1 MKRNKLIKK
10 TVMDTKTTKAKRSIN
25 PQVYVG
31 TWAKYNA
38 GSIAGAWIA
47 LRDYSNY
54 NEFLK
59 ACYDLHSDERDPEL
73 MIQDTEDMPDGMDTG
88 DYISAREYAD
98 IIAACEEA
106 DKAARASKSGDKAL
120 LPDYM
125 EEMAKVWQGSMLEHC
140 KKNFSYA
147 IRLDGGELVAF
158 DKPGIENRF
167 CWADEG
173 PELEDYERVTGS
185 EESLKRYFIAANLQA
200 FDKKIELLQSLE
212 PDSSRINCIKRCDG
226 FGKDVQVWR
235 WGAYNRWDIKERPQI
250 YGDIKPLSESD
261 RVAILEAEKHE
272 RRKFEKRLKSY
283 LKRYGVSKLHTWTY
297 WRDA

>member
-1 MKRNKLIKK
+1 ME
-10 TVMDTKTTKAKRSIN
+10 TKTTKAMKKAKRSIN
-25 PQVYVG
+25 PSVYVG

-38 GSIAGAWIA
+38 GSIKGAWIA

-54 NEFLK
+54 NEFMQ

-73 MIQDTEDMPDGMDTG
+73 MIQDTEDMPDGMSPG
-88 DYISAREYAD
+88 DYISKREYND
-98 IIAACEEA
+98 IIAACEAA
-106 DKAARASKSGDKAL
+106 DKEAARESKGGDKAL

-125 EEMAKVWQGSMLEHC
+125 AEMAKVWQGSMLESC

-147 IRLDGGELVAF
+147 IRLDGSELVVF
-158 DKPGIENRF
+158 DKPEIKNRF

-173 PELEDYERVTGS
+173 PSLEDYERVTGS
-185 EESLKRYFIAANLQA
+185 EDNLKRYFIAANLED
-200 FDKKIELLQSLE
+200 FDNRIELLQSLK
-212 PDSSRINCIKRCDG
+212 PDYSRTPCIKRCDG
-226 FGKDVQVWR
+226 FEKGVQVWR
-235 WGAYNRWDIKERPQI
+235 WGAYDLWEVKNRPHI
-250 YGDIKPLSESD
+250 YGDIKPLTESD

-272 RRKFEKRLKSY
+272 RSKFEKRLNSY

>member
-1 MKRNKLIKK
+1 ME
-10 TVMDTKTTKAKRSIN
+10 TKTNKAMSKKAKRSIN

-31 TWAKYNA
+31 TWAKYND
-38 GSIAGAWIA
+38 GNIRGAWIA

-54 NEFLK
+54 NEFIK

-73 MIQDTEDMPDGMDTG
+73 MIQDTEDMPSGMAPG
-88 DYISAREYAD
+88 DYISEREYND

-106 DKAARASKSGDKAL
+106 DKEAARASKSGDKAL

-125 EEMAKVWQGSMLEHC
+125 AEMAKVWQGSMLEHC
-140 KKNFSYA
+140 KRNFSYA
-147 IRLDGGELVAF
+147 IRLDGGELVVF
-158 DKPGIENRF
+158 NKPEIKNRF

-173 PELEDYERVTGS
+173 PSLEDYERTTSS
-185 EESLKRYFIAANLQA
+185 EENLKRYFIAANLKS
-200 FDKKIELLQSLE
+200 FDDKIELLQSLKT
-212 PDSSRINCIKRCDG
+212 DDWRTNCIKRCDG
-226 FGKDVQVWR
+226 FEKDVQVWR
-235 WGAYNRWDIKERPQI
+235 WGAYDLCDVRERPYI

-261 RVAILEAEKHE
+261 RVAILEAVKHE
-272 RRKFEKRLKSY
+272 RSKFEKRLNSY

>member
-1 MKRNKLIKK
+1 ME
-10 TVMDTKTTKAKRSIN
+10 TKTMEAMSTKKAKRSIN
-25 PQVYVG
+25 PSVYVG

-73 MIQDTEDMPDGMDTG
+73 MIQDTEDMPDGMSPG
-88 DYISAREYAD
+88 DYISKREYND
-98 IIAACEEA
+98 IIAACEAA
-106 DKAARASKSGDKAL
+106 DKEAARASKKDNDKAL

-125 EEMAKVWQGSMLEHC
+125 KEMAKVWQGSMLEHC

-147 IRLDGGELVAF
+147 IRLDGGELVVF
-158 DKPGIENRF
+158 DKPEIKNRF

-173 PELEDYERVTGS
+173 PSLEDYERVTSS
-185 EESLKRYFIAANLQA
+185 EDNLAQYFIAANLEG
-200 FDKKIELLQSLE
+200 FDNRIELLQSLK
-212 PDSSRINCIKRCDG
+212 PDSSRTPCIKRCDG
-226 FGKDVQVWR
+226 FDKGVQVWR
-235 WGAYNRWDIKERPQI
+235 WGSYDLWEVKNRPHI
-250 YGDIKPLSESD
+250 YGDIKKLSESD

-272 RRKFEKRLKSY
+272 RSKFEKRLKSY